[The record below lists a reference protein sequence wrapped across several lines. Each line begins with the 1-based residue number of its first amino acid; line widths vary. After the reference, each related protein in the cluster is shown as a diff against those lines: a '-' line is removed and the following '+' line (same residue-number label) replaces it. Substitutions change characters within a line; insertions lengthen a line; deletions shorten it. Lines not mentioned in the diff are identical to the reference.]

1 MKKKGKR
8 SSNMFSREI
17 QQRLR
22 KEGFDLMDSEN
33 NIWIKEN
40 SKNSITISE
49 GLLIYQNYETDKIE
63 EISFEN
69 NEFMNWVNKN
79 FINE

>member
-1 MKKKGKR
+1 
-8 SSNMFSREI
+8 MFSREI

>member
-1 MKKKGKR
+1 
-8 SSNMFSREI
+8 MFSNEI
-17 QQRLR
+17 QKRLR

-69 NEFMNWVNKN
+69 NEFIDWINKK